1 MTSPIHLSLFFAAPP
16 GLEGELLDEA
26 KALGFSE
33 ATAVAG
39 GVETPG
45 SWEDVWRANLWLR
58 GASRVLVGIADARIG
73 HLSQLDKWARKLP
86 WSQFLRPDIAVRVE
100 ATSKRSRLY
109 HSGAIAQRVE
119 TAITTSVGARIGAEA
134 AVRVFVRIEKD
145 HCQISLDTSGEL
157 LHKRGF
163 KQAVAKAPMRET
175 MAALLLR
182 ACGYGGEEPVLDPMC
197 GSGTIAIEAA
207 EIACGLAP
215 GRARSFAFERLA
227 SFDAENWQATRAA
240 ASSAET
246 SLRFFASDRYAGA
259 VAATRENAER
269 AGVAPCMTIK
279 QQSIGDLERPDGPP
293 GLVFVNPPYG
303 ERIGDSGA
311 LRALHASFGAVMRER
326 FSGWRVGLVTSDPAL
341 ARATGLPFAP
351 PSVPIPHGPLKVRLF
366 RTSPM
371 S

>member
-1 MTSPIHLSLFFAAPP
+1 MTSPIRLSLFFAAPP

-58 GASRVLVGIADARIG
+58 GASRVLVRIADARIG
-73 HLSQLDKWARKLP
+73 HLSQLDKWARKLS

-119 TAITTSVGARIGAEA
+119 TAITASAGARADA
-134 AVRVFVRIEKD
+134 NAMVRVFVRIEKD
-145 HCQISLDTSGEL
+145 LCQISLDTSGEL

-182 ACGYGGEEPVLDPMC
+182 ACGYRGEEPVFDPMC

-215 GRARSFAFERLA
+215 GRARTFAFESLA
-227 SFDAENWQATRAA
+227 SFDAARWRELRPNGQTCQ
-240 ASSAET
+240 T
-246 SLRFFASDRYAGA
+246 TQRFFASDRDAGA
-259 VAATRENAER
+259 VAATRDNAER
-269 AGVAPCMTIK
+269 AGVASYIAIQ
-279 QQSIGDLERPDGPP
+279 QQSIGDLQRPDGPP
-293 GLVFVNPPYG
+293 GLVFINPPYG

-311 LRALHASFGAVMRER
+311 LRAVHASFGAVMRER

-351 PSVPIPHGPLKVRLF
+351 PSAPIPHGPLKVRLF
-366 RTSPM
+366 QTSPLK
-371 S
+371 